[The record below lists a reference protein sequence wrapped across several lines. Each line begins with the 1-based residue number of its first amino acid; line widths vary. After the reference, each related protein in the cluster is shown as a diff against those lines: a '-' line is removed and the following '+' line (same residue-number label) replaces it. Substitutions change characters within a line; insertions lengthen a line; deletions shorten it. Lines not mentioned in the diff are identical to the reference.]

1 MEESD
6 FKNAVWNNLVL
17 NKIQVNLNF
26 LAAKILLGRW
36 QVSLKNNYSNE
47 DLEKAKREIFDLYM
61 KNKELPN
68 VKKDIAL
75 LLKK

>member
-6 FKNAVWNNLVL
+6 FKNVVWNDLVL

-26 LAAKILLGRW
+26 LAGKILLGRW
-36 QVSLKNNYSNE
+36 QVALKNNYSGQ
-47 DLEKAKREIFDLYM
+47 DLEKAKREIFDLYL
-61 KNKELPN
+61 KNKDLPN